1 MKQIIQSLH
10 TGTDAAKGLL
20 LRQVKDKLQ
29 RKIDTNVDLSPLETD
44 LWDLIHYDTINE
56 QCQINLRL
64 RLNKLS
70 LLSSGITNPKTAKE
84 SGLGDVSNWI
94 LHLSP
99 SDLSGVNVCPN
110 ASAGCRAACLNGAGR
125 GLFDGVQLPRLRKT
139 LYFLKARQQF
149 ISHIDKEIS
158 KIEAKTKERII
169 VRLNGT
175 SDLSWEI
182 FPIRDGKNIF
192 ELHQNVTFYDYTKVF
207 KRLERIKVIPNY
219 HVTFSASESNWDDCL
234 KALAL
239 GVNVATVFRTA
250 TLPETYQGFA
260 MIDGDK
266 HDFRFLDAKASI
278 GYIVGLKAKGI
289 AKRDATGFVRDLVD
303 GLKAKAS

>member
-10 TGTDAAKGLL
+10 TGTDTEKGLL

-29 RKIDTNVDLSPLETD
+29 SKIDTGHNLSPLETD
-44 LWDLIHYDTINE
+44 LWDLIHFDTLTDNAI
-56 QCQINLRL
+56 IGLKMRL
-64 RLNKLS
+64 AKMS
-70 LLSSGITNPKTAKE
+70 LLSNGVTNPKTAKDA
-84 SGLGDVSNWI
+84 GLGVVSNWI

-99 SDLSGVNVCPN
+99 SNLSGVNVCPN
-110 ASAGCRAACLNGAGR
+110 ASAGCRSACLNGAGR

-139 LYFLKARQQF
+139 LYFLKVRQQF
-149 ISHIDKEIS
+149 LSHIDKEIS
-158 KIEAKTKERII
+158 KISAKTPKRHRII

-207 KRLERIKVIPNY
+207 KRLERIKLISNY
-219 HVTFSASESNWDDCL
+219 HVTFSASESNWDECV
-234 KALAL
+234 KALSI
-239 GVNVATVFRTA
+239 GINVATVFRTEA
-250 TLPETYQGFA
+250 LPETYQGYTVLN
-260 MIDGDK
+260 GDT
-266 HDFRFLDAKASI
+266 HDFRFLDLKHDSK

-289 AKRDATGFVRDLVD
+289 AKRDVSGFVRDV
-303 GLKAKAS
+303 A